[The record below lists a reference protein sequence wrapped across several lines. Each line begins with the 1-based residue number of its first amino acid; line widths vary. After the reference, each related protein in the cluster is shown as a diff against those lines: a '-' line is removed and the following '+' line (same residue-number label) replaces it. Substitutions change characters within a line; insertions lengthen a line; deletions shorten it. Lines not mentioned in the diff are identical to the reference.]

1 MSPPLL
7 KFVSLLL
14 LVVQGV
20 VASSPWRGVCV
31 PVAVCDSHKADES
44 ISGCGHDEHGP
55 CHSTD
60 SAAGPT
66 QIDDH
71 ALLGLVLSPHD
82 ECGCHVHVPVQGS
95 DQFPP
100 KPGPQ
105 CGCPDMRA
113 VLTPRVVV
121 AMLDWE
127 CAPLPS
133 GIASVDP
140 PEFDRGDEALSLKS
154 TRLLL

>member
-1 MSPPLL
+1 MSQPLL

-20 VASSPWRGVCV
+20 VASSPWRVVCV
-31 PVAVCDSHKADES
+31 PVAVCESHEGDES
-44 ISGCGHDEHGP
+44 TAGCGHDDHGP
-55 CHSTD
+55 CRSTD
-60 SAAGPT
+60 SGAGPK

-71 ALLGLVLSPHD
+71 ALLGLVLSTHD
-82 ECGCHVHVPVQGS
+82 ECGCHVHVPVPRN
-95 DQFPP
+95 DQFPSR
-100 KPGPQ
+100 PGPQ
-105 CGCPDMRA
+105 GGCPDMRA

-121 AMLDWE
+121 AMLDWG

-133 GIASVDP
+133 GVPGVDP